1 MSTELTPLET
11 AFRAAF
17 ANLAC
22 EFLAA
27 CNYRMTHYE
36 YHAFNRRLD
45 TTRSVPEYPADW
57 ARWWLAQ
64 SQEHIGVYR
73 PQDHDPKQ
81 DSVSE
86 VLNGVILHIAQTAVW
101 PDDWARTKQPGNTTA
116 WPPTPSPA
124 SWTPPA
130 SATRETW
137 AFWNTPPG
145 CAGNRTGRAF
155 RRSIAPR
162 N

>member
-17 ANLAC
+17 TNLAC

-27 CNYRMTHYE
+27 CNYRLPHHE

-45 TTRSVPEYPADW
+45 TIRSVLEHPADW
-57 ARWWLAQ
+57 ACWWLAQ

-86 VLNGVILHIAQTAVW
+86 VLNGVILHIAQTATRHLPDAGQIATHIKPKLGPKLRLSDVMPLPAPSSVW
-101 PDDWARTKQPGNTTA
+101 PND
-116 WPPTPSPA
+116 
-124 SWTPPA
+124 
-130 SATRETW
+130 
-137 AFWNTPPG
+137 
-145 CAGNRTGRAF
+145 
-155 RRSIAPR
+155 
-162 N
+162 